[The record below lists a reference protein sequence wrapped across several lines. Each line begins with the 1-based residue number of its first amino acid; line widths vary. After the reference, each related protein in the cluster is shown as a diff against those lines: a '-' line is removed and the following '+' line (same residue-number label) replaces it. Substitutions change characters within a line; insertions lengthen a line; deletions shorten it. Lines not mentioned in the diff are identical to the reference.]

1 MLNKKEIKNQMEE
14 LIENDLIKSFV
25 IDESKLKY
33 TLEYDESGKFI
44 KVPIEIGTG
53 KKVKYI
59 KTKIG
64 WIKLYQ

>member
-1 MLNKKEIKNQMEE
+1 M
-14 LIENDLIKSFV
+14 
-25 IDESKLKY
+25 
-33 TLEYDESGKFI
+33 LEYDESGKFI

>member
-14 LIENDLIKSFV
+14 LIENGLIKSFV
-25 IDESKLKY
+25 IDESKLNY

>member
-14 LIENDLIKSFV
+14 LIENGLIKSFV
-25 IDESKLKY
+25 IDESKLDY